1 MKNIPASL
9 ILEKNKLATSSAWLL
24 LIDVTL
30 PDSGPSFN
38 LVRNNEDISWNGTLY
53 SAFPFELDLPD
64 ENSKGEIP
72 MATLMISNV
81 TRALLPYLH
90 QYGGGVGSTVVLHI
104 VNSGHIAENASDLD
118 LTFEVMSTEDD
129 TQWINF
135 KLGAPNPLRSTFP
148 KYRYLAAHCRWTFK
162 GAECAYAG
170 GLTTCGRTLD
180 DCRTRANSTRFG
192 GEPGLDAGGIRI
204 V

>member
-1 MKNIPASL
+1 MKSIPASL

-30 PDSGPSFN
+30 PNNVATFN
-38 LVRNNEDISWNGTLY
+38 LVRNNEDVNWNSTLY
-53 SAFPFELDLPD
+53 TAFPFELDMPEED
-64 ENSKGEIP
+64 SKGQIP

-90 QYGGGVGSTVVLHI
+90 QYGGGIGSTVVLHI
-104 VNSGHIAENASDLD
+104 VNSAHINENASELD

-148 KYRYLAAHCRWTFK
+148 KYRYLAGHCRWTYK
-162 GAECAYAG
+162 SAECNAG
-170 GLTTCGRTLD
+170 SSLTTCGRTLD
-180 DCRTRANSTRFG
+180 DCRARANSTRFG
-192 GEPGLDAGGIRI
+192 GEPGLDAGGMRI